1 MWYSPPSYD
10 IPGWEEG
17 YCYTMLDGVTLTGMG
32 VEGGGTLPSIGKA
45 PINKGNTSRMR
56 NKMNSEVTILNR
68 TEIERLFLEP
78 SEHFSHKR
86 IGRLT
91 IRRRDIEES
100 WGRNILRKLK
110 ESGVKMTRNN

>member
-1 MWYSPPSYD
+1 MKLKDLKKIIKEEIQALRETENELGHSQGRCPDGMWYSPPSYD

-56 NKMNSEVTILNR
+56 NKMNRGRVQQ
-68 TEIERLFLEP
+68 
-78 SEHFSHKR
+78 KR
-86 IGRLT
+86 R
-91 IRRRDIEES
+91 
-100 WGRNILRKLK
+100 
-110 ESGVKMTRNN
+110 